1 MSDEMSDFP
10 MMDDETETSDIP
22 DIPWSEDHENI
33 LIDWADKAMCYRW
46 LHSRSNQHYSKM
58 NTWFTIPVI
67 IMSTLT
73 GTANFAQDKFPED
86 YREYAPMMIGAVNLF
101 AGILTTIQQFLKVGE
116 LNEAHRVSSISWD
129 KFYRNI
135 KVELS
140 KNPKERLPVVQILKL
155 SKEEFDRLMETS
167 PVISDTVIK
176 SFKETF
182 SGVDKKNKT
191 LNEDNLTLFKE
202 LKKPEICDS
211 LESTR
216 KSVYKAKPTDKK
228 FTNVSN
234 NMIEL
239 IKKKKDTLEKE
250 KKVEDFIKHFIKEY
264 TREPTTEE
272 IYENLQDDITHNIIT
287 SVINDAK
294 NKQELNK
301 TKETDEES
309 KRKKMSFAEVSLSVV

>member
-1 MSDEMSDFP
+1 M
-10 MMDDETETSDIP
+10 TSEQEDLFNVDNESVSELP
-22 DIPWSEDHENI
+22 EIPWTSDHENI

-46 LHSRSNQHYSKM
+46 LHAKANQSYAKQ

-73 GTANFAQDKFPED
+73 GTANFAQDKFPIE

-135 KVELS
+135 KIELAKS
-140 KNPKERLPVVQILKL
+140 PKERLPVTQLLKL

-167 PVISDTVIK
+167 PVISDNIIQLFNK
-176 SFKETF
+176 TF
-182 SGVDKKNKT
+182 SGKDGQ
-191 LNEDNLTLFKE
+191 ELTDTQKAFLE

-216 KSVYKAKPTDKK
+216 NSVYKPKPNDKK
-228 FTNVSN
+228 FTNTSVQ
-234 NMIEL
+234 MIEM
-239 IKKKKDTLEKE
+239 IKKKKDNIQKE
-250 KKVEDFIKHFIKEY
+250 QLVEEFIQKFITEY
-264 TREPTTEE
+264 ARNPTTEE
-272 IYENLQDDITHNIIT
+272 IYENLQDELEKNIIDN
-287 SVINDAK
+287 VLQK
-294 NKQELNK
+294 NANYNM
-301 TKETDEES
+301 DN
-309 KRKKMSFAEVSLSVV
+309 VV